1 MIPSRNPSKPPP
13 LRLKIHS
20 DPANV
25 AEARRAIEMFCAQ
38 CGFDET
44 SRGEIGLVVNE
55 ALANVIRHAYQ
66 GAIDKPIELSAEK
79 TDEGIKINL
88 RDWGVGVNPFDL
100 PAKKRDPLKPGG
112 VGLICMRQMM
122 DDVEFQ
128 KQPDGML
135 LSMSRS
141 RIRPR
146 QTGAKEAC

>member
-1 MIPSRNPSKPPP
+1 MIPSRNTEPPA
-13 LRLKIHS
+13 LRLKITS

-25 AEARRAIEMFCAQ
+25 AEARRAIEMFSAQ

-66 GAIDKPIELSAEK
+66 GATANPIELSADK
-79 TDEGIKINL
+79 TADGIHIEM
-88 RDWGVGVNPFDL
+88 RDWGVGANPFDL

-122 DDVEFQ
+122 DEVEFR
-128 KQPDGML
+128 KQSDGML
-135 LSMSRS
+135 VSMSRS

-146 QTGAKEAC
+146 HGAKEAC

>member
-1 MIPSRNPSKPPP
+1 MSPSRKTTSPAP
-13 LRLKIHS
+13 LRLKIQS

-25 AEARRAIEMFCAQ
+25 AEARRKIEMFSAQ

-66 GAIDKPIELSAEK
+66 GATDKPIELSAQK
-79 TDEGIKINL
+79 TDDGIHIEL
-88 RDWGVGVNPFDL
+88 RDWGVGVNPLDL
-100 PAKKRDPLKPGG
+100 PPKKRDLMNPGG

-122 DDVEFQ
+122 DEVEFR
-128 KQPDGML
+128 KQSDGMV

-146 QTGAKEAC
+146 HGAKEAC